1 MKTSEFI
8 DYSTLLMDMERI
20 TKRLH
25 DKCLHKHY
33 EGYLADLSELQS
45 KATLL
50 GAWIAAEQL
59 KGRLK

>member
-1 MKTSEFI
+1 MEFI
-8 DYSTLLMDMERI
+8 DYSTILMDIEKV

-25 DKCLHKHY
+25 EKCLHKQY
-33 EGYLADLSELQS
+33 EGYLADLAELQS

-59 KGRLK
+59 KGRFR